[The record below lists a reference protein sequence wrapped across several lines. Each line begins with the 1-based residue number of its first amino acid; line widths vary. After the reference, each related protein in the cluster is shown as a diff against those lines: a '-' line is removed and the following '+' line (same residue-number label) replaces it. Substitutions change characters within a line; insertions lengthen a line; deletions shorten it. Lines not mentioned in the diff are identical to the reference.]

1 MRKRTENQRR
11 GNRLFR
17 DSGGPPCRLDSFPNS
32 IPCERNPSA
41 MISEDYSRSDNI
53 IKSFN
58 WVLSCLSYL
67 WNGFYNRF
75 IDPFV
80 WLFTGKHWTLS
91 VPRRK
96 DACHAS
102 PLHKRLLAQND
113 HGHPEHDYE

>member
-11 GNRLFR
+11 GDRLFR
-17 DSGGPPCRLDSFPNS
+17 DSGGPTGRFDSLPNS
-32 IPCERNPSA
+32 THWERNPSA

-80 WLFTGKHWTLS
+80 WLFTGGRWELP

-102 PLHKRLLAQND
+102 PLHKRLL
-113 HGHPEHDYE
+113 P

>member
-1 MRKRTENQRR
+1 
-11 GNRLFR
+11 
-17 DSGGPPCRLDSFPNS
+17 
-32 IPCERNPSA
+32 

-67 WNGFYNRF
+67 WNGFYNHF

-80 WLFTGKHWTLS
+80 WLFTGECWALP

-102 PLHKRLLAQND
+102 PLHTLLL
-113 HGHPEHDYE
+113 P